1 MAGAHDHP
9 PAGRVP
15 FWIHQLVEL
24 LLGGLLL
31 VEGART
37 GQHTAVLVSLG
48 AVLLLLALCSDGA
61 LGAWPWLG
69 RRAHRVLDLVAAA
82 VLALS
87 PLLLGLGHLL
97 AIVVLEVAAVAMVWL
112 ALRTDWRTPPKSSK
126 TPTSKTPASKT
137 PPPRP
142 APPPAPATPPAPSS
156 PLAQKLGAAVGRA
169 RDDGPRQLGRLVG
182 RAHRAAKA
190 ATARPDSAPKGPSP
204 DAAPEAAP
212 GPAEGPDGASGS
224 TRAEARAEPPLGL
237 QGPVGLLLDSGAPV
251 VRKLAR

>member
-112 ALRTDWRTPPKSSK
+112 ALRTDWRTTPKSSK
-126 TPTSKTPASKT
+126 TSKIPASKT
-137 PPPRP
+137 PPSKTRP
-142 APPPAPATPPAPSS
+142 PNPVPPPAPAAAPAPAEAPSS
-156 PLAQKLGAAVGRA
+156 ALARKLGTAVGRA
-169 RDDGPRQLGRLVG
+169 RDGGPRQLGRLVG
-182 RAHRAAKA
+182 RAHRAARA
-190 ATARPDSAPKGPSP
+190 ATANPGPSP
-204 DAAPEAAP
+204 DAAPEPAP
-212 GPAEGPDGASGS
+212 GPAEGPDGASGVDEGRS
-224 TRAEARAEPPLGL
+224 PR
-237 QGPVGLLLDSGAPV
+237 
-251 VRKLAR
+251 

>member
-112 ALRTDWRTPPKSSK
+112 ALRTDWRT
-126 TPTSKTPASKT
+126 
-137 PPPRP
+137 
-142 APPPAPATPPAPSS
+142 
-156 PLAQKLGAAVGRA
+156 AAEVVEG
-169 RDDGPRQLGRLVG
+169 GE
-182 RAHRAAKA
+182 
-190 ATARPDSAPKGPSP
+190 GPSVEDP
-204 DAAPEAAP
+204 GVEDTSVEDPTAETRSTPGARSSSGTAGRGGIAGRGGTVVGAGPQARRRGGP
-212 GPAEGPDGASGS
+212 GP
-224 TRAEARAEPPLGL
+224 
-237 QGPVGLLLDSGAPV
+237 
-251 VRKLAR
+251 

>member
-9 PAGRVP
+9 SGGRVP

-61 LGAWPWLG
+61 LGAWTWIG
-69 RRAHRVLDLVAAA
+69 RRLHRVLDLVVAA

-87 PLLLGLGHLL
+87 PLLLGLDHLL
-97 AIVVLEVAAVAMVWL
+97 AIVILEVAAAAMVWL
-112 ALRTDWRTPPKSSK
+112 ALRTEWRTKPKRSPK
-126 TPTSKTPASKT
+126 RAAAPPTS
-137 PPPRP
+137 P
-142 APPPAPATPPAPSS
+142 APPTPAAPPTSAAPPTPATPIARKVGS
-156 PLAQKLGAAVGRA
+156 AVGRA

-182 RAHRAAKA
+182 KAQRAAKA
-190 ATARPDSAPKGPSP
+190 AMTSDETPPKPPESP
-204 DAAPEAAP
+204 DHPAAGSEDPPAP
-212 GPAEGPDGASGS
+212 
-224 TRAEARAEPPLGL
+224 
-237 QGPVGLLLDSGAPV
+237 
-251 VRKLAR
+251 

>member
-9 PAGRVP
+9 SAGRVP

-61 LGAWPWLG
+61 LGAWTWIG
-69 RRAHRVLDLVAAA
+69 RRLHRVLDLVVAA

-87 PLLLGLGHLL
+87 PLVLGLDHVL
-97 AIVVLEVAAVAMVWL
+97 AIVILEVAAAAMVWL
-112 ALRTDWRTPPKSSK
+112 ALRTEWRTKAK
-126 TPTSKTPASKT
+126 RTPRRRPQAS
-137 PPPRP
+137 
-142 APPPAPATPPAPSS
+142 APPPAPPIPAPPTPAPPIPAPPTHAPPPPASPS
-156 PLAQKLGAAVGRA
+156 PLAPAPAAPLARKVGTAVGRA

-182 RAHRAAKA
+182 RAQRAAKA
-190 ATARPDSAPKGPSP
+190 AMASPEPATGGVPDPAP
-204 DAAPEAAP
+204 APREHP
-212 GPAEGPDGASGS
+212 EGPA
-224 TRAEARAEPPLGL
+224 
-237 QGPVGLLLDSGAPV
+237 
-251 VRKLAR
+251 